1 MKPTA
6 VGTCGRIRRI
16 VRKRSWKRWHYH
28 LNPLNVQE
36 TKEYINFRLA
46 RAGGSGIFTESAQ
59 DKLFEYTQGVPRRLN
74 AWCDLALVAGFA
86 EGRQE
91 IDGEFID
98 TVIAAQGGSLEG
110 PEETDTLTRE
120 QSAHLPE
127 AKRSG
132 ISIPDNGLRSLVDE
146 LGARLT
152 RLEGMVLEM
161 TSQLVPVLTK
171 FLEKPPLDSMQPA
184 ADINMRPSY
193 EPFEKPD
200 PDDQPQSRKRWL
212 SRLIKT

>member
-1 MKPTA
+1 MN
-6 VGTCGRIRRI
+6 R
-16 VRKRSWKRWHYH
+16 
-28 LNPLNVQE
+28 QE

-110 PEETDTLTRE
+110 PEQTDTITQE
-120 QSAHLPE
+120 TPAPLPE
-127 AKRSG
+127 AASSR
-132 ISIPDNGLRSLVDE
+132 ISTLDNGLRSLVDE
-146 LGARLT
+146 LGTRLT
-152 RLEGMVLEM
+152 RLEGLVLEM
-161 TSQLVPVLTK
+161 TSQLVPVLSK
-171 FLEKPPLDSMQPA
+171 FLERQPLDSAGPAPDSSLSSTSLPMQ
-184 ADINMRPSY
+184 
-193 EPFEKPD
+193 EFD
-200 PDDQPQSRKRWL
+200 PDKPPHTRRKWW
-212 SRLIKT
+212 SRLLKE